1 MRLPSR
7 SSIVLVCGSLILFL
21 SIGGRQGFGLFLTPI
36 TSELGVGRESFAIAI
51 AIQYLVWGAAG
62 PIAGVVADRFGAT
75 RTLITGGIV
84 YALGFIAASAAHDTA
99 GLIGSAGFLI
109 GLGLGGASY
118 GVVHGVVGAAFPP
131 ERRGMALGVVG
142 AATTIG
148 QFLLLFVTQ
157 GLIEHLDWRGA
168 LAAHALLVAL
178 IVPLAIPLRAK
189 HIPSSEKKGGGIPA
203 IRQAAATP
211 AFWLLCA
218 GFAASGFQVMFTM
231 THLPAFVGDLGI
243 PPALAVQAL
252 AVVSFFSFVGSWL
265 FGYWADKLPKRKL
278 LALIYFSRAVFA
290 LAAYFIKFSP
300 NELLVYFAM
309 LGIVWLCTIPVAS
322 ALTAELFGTRFMASL
337 FSVIFFT
344 HQIGG
349 FFGTWLGG
357 RVYDVTGSYGPMW
370 LLIAMLCGAGSLLAL
385 LIRTPVRP
393 AEPQAAEVLSAN

>member
-1 MRLPSR
+1 MRLLSR
-7 SSIVLVCGSLILFL
+7 PYVVLACGSLILFL
-21 SIGGRQGFGLFLTPI
+21 SIGGRQGFGLFLPPI

-51 AIQYLVWGAAG
+51 AVQYLVWGAAG
-62 PIAGVVADRFGAT
+62 PIAGVVADRFGAA
-75 RTLITGGIV
+75 RTLITGGIL
-84 YALGFIAASAAHDTA
+84 YALGFLAASAAHDTA
-99 GLIGSAGFLI
+99 GLIGSAGLMI

-118 GVVHGVVGAAFPP
+118 GVVHGVVGAAFTP

-157 GLIEHLDWRGA
+157 GLIEQLDWRGA

-178 IVPLAIPLRAK
+178 IVPLAIPLRTK
-189 HIPSSEKKGGGIPA
+189 QTHSSEKKGGGVLA

-231 THLPAFVGDLGI
+231 THLPAFVGDLGL

-265 FGYWADKLPKRKL
+265 FGYLADRFPKRKL
-278 LALIYFSRAVFA
+278 LATIYFFRAVFA

-300 NELLVYFAM
+300 NGLLFNFAM

-357 RVYDVTGSYGPMW
+357 RFYDMTGSYGPMW
-370 LLIAMLCGAGSLLAL
+370 LVTAAMCGAGSLLAL
-385 LIRTPVRP
+385 LIRPP
-393 AEPQAAEVLSAN
+393 ARLNESAEADAATAN